1 MRMMRAAALAAL
13 TVWLA
18 VAPAMAQMPWR
29 RANQPRRL
37 EAPSLIVLDAHVDSL
52 RRVLDRGDHL
62 GERIADGQGD
72 IAAWREGGVNVVW
85 FAAWV
90 NPAKYRGEAA
100 TQRALRLLG
109 ALREQA
115 RLYPQHLA
123 LCDSA
128 AQCRAAVRE
137 GKIAAL
143 AGIEGGIAINN
154 DLSLIARFRELGV
167 RRMNLTW
174 KGNLDWA
181 GSSQPLPGG
190 ALPFSPNKGLN
201 EFGRQVVRE
210 MNRVGMIVD
219 LSHCSDKTFYDALA
233 VSSRPV
239 IVSHSNARALA
250 DHPRNVT
257 DDMLRALRDNGGV
270 IGVNFYREYL
280 KSRDARGRW
289 RTPDVETV
297 LDQIDHI
304 VKVTGGTDTV
314 GIGSDWD
321 GDIKPALGLE
331 TAAQM
336 PALLA
341 GLERRGYSPQDI
353 RKIAGEN
360 FLRVIEANDAPAK
373 P

>member
-1 MRMMRAAALAAL
+1 MKLTRRAVLAALALGLTGVPAL
-13 TVWLA
+13 
-18 VAPAMAQMPWR
+18 AQMPWR
-29 RANQPRRL
+29 RRREPQKL
-37 EAPSLIVLDAHVDSL
+37 AAPSMIVLDAHEDTL
-52 RRVLDRGDHL
+52 RRVLDRGDQL
-62 GERIADGQGD
+62 GERLADGQGD
-72 IAAWREGGVNVVW
+72 IAAWRAGGVNAVW

-90 NPAKYRGEAA
+90 NPTKYRGEAA

-109 ALREQA
+109 ALRDQA
-115 RLYPQHLA
+115 RMYPQHIA
-123 LCDSA
+123 LCDTA
-128 AQCRAAVRE
+128 AEVRAAVHD

-143 AGIEGGIAINN
+143 AAVEGGIAINN
-154 DLSLIARFRELGV
+154 DLSLIARFRDLGV

-181 GSSQPLPGG
+181 GSSQPLPSG
-190 ALPFSPNKGLN
+190 ALPFSPNKGLSD
-201 EFGRQVVRE
+201 FGREVVRE
-210 MNRVGMIVD
+210 MNRVGMVVD
-219 LSHCSDKTFYDALA
+219 LSHCSDQTFFDTLA

-257 DDMLRALRDNGGV
+257 DDMLRALRDSRGV

-280 KSRDARGRW
+280 KPRSMRGRLL
-289 RTPDVETV
+289 TPTVETV
-297 LDQIDHI
+297 LDHIDHI
-304 VKVTGGTDTV
+304 VRVTGGTDHV

-321 GDIKPALGLE
+321 GDIQPALGLE

-341 GLERRGYSPQDI
+341 GLERRGYSADDI

-360 FLRVIEANDAPAK
+360 FLRVLEASESPAP
-373 P
+373 